1 MRISDESSASSQ
13 IDRMFARDTL
23 AFKLGGSGLI
33 VCALL
38 ALAFNG

>member
-1 MRISDESSASSQ
+1 MRLSDASSAPSQ

-23 AFKLGGSGLI
+23 MLKLGGSGLI